1 MNKKFFKKDEDL
13 KYDFLPSAI
22 EIIEKPAS
30 PLGKAIII
38 IISIFVISIIIW
50 AMIAKIDIIVVSNGS
65 IVPVDGIKIVDSNV
79 NGEIVS
85 INKGEGDIVKEG
97 DEILIL
103 KNVNGAF
110 EEENI
115 KSELELNKLK
125 LEIINNK
132 INNTLS
138 DQVYE
143 KYNIDS
149 NKIEEIKLQ
158 ENIEKSQREES
169 YNSYLNSLNKV
180 EEQINEIKKDIE
192 SDKEKYDKL
201 KTETETETST
211 VMFSYKDSILD
222 NIKNKENQ
230 IKSLQDEK
238 ENYIK
243 QRESSEKKYELS
255 MIEERNE
262 LDEKIKSE
270 ENNLEALKN
279 NNSKY
284 TIKSP
289 VNGVIL
295 NANYNTVGSYINQ
308 SKAIAEIV
316 SSDSELKIETYI
328 TNKDIARIE
337 KGQKVIIKLE
347 AYDYQKYGTLEGTID
362 YISPS
367 AIVDKELGAVYKV
380 KIKFDKNQNPNI
392 DVLPG
397 MTVTLETKS
406 GKQRIIEYFL
416 EPFQKN
422 IDNALKG

>member
-30 PLGKAIII
+30 PLGKTIII

-50 AMIAKIDIIVVSNGS
+50 AMIAKIDVIVVSNGN
-65 IVPVDGIKIVDSNV
+65 IVPVDGIKVVDSNV

-103 KNVNGAF
+103 ENVNGDF

-132 INNTLS
+132 INNTLL
-138 DQVYE
+138 DEIYK

-158 ENIEKSQREES
+158 ENIEKSQREEE
-169 YNSYLNSLNKV
+169 YNSYLDSLNKT
-180 EEQINEIKKDIE
+180 EEQINEIKKEID

-201 KTETETETST
+201 KTETST
-211 VMFSYKDSILD
+211 IISSYKDSILD
-222 NIKNKENQ
+222 DIKNKENQ
-230 IKSLQDEK
+230 IKSLENEK
-238 ENYIK
+238 EDYIK
-243 QRESSEKKYELS
+243 QRENSEQEYKLS
-255 MIEERNE
+255 MIEKRNQIE
-262 LDEKIKSE
+262 ENIKSE
-270 ENNLEALKN
+270 ENNLEALEN

-308 SKAIAEIV
+308 SKSIAEIV

-337 KGQKVIIKLE
+337 KGQKVVIKLE
-347 AYDYQKYGTLEGTID
+347 AYDYQKYGTLDGTID

-380 KIKFDKNQNPNI
+380 KIKFDKNQNSNI

-406 GKQRIIEYFL
+406 GKQRVIEYFL
-416 EPFQKN
+416 EPFKKN

>member
-30 PLGKAIII
+30 PLGKTIII

-50 AMIAKIDIIVVSNGS
+50 AMIAKIDVIVVSNGN
-65 IVPVDGIKIVDSNV
+65 IVPVDGIKVVDSNV

-103 KNVNGAF
+103 ENVNGDF

-138 DQVYE
+138 DEIYK

-158 ENIEKSQREES
+158 ENIEKSQREEE
-169 YNSYLNSLNKV
+169 YNSYLDSLNKT
-180 EEQINEIKKDIE
+180 EEQINEIKKEID

-201 KTETETETST
+201 KTETST
-211 VMFSYKDSILD
+211 IISSYKDSILD
-222 NIKNKENQ
+222 DIKNKENQ
-230 IKSLQDEK
+230 IKSLENEK
-238 ENYIK
+238 EDYIK
-243 QRESSEKKYELS
+243 QRENSEQEYELS
-255 MIEERNE
+255 MIEKRNQIE
-262 LDEKIKSE
+262 ENIKSE
-270 ENNLEALKN
+270 ENNLEALEN

-308 SKAIAEIV
+308 SKSIAEIV

-337 KGQKVIIKLE
+337 KGQKVVIKLE
-347 AYDYQKYGTLEGTID
+347 AYDYQKYGTLDGTID

-380 KIKFDKNQNPNI
+380 KIKFDKNQNSNI

-416 EPFQKN
+416 EPFKKN

>member
-30 PLGKAIII
+30 PLGKTIII

-50 AMIAKIDIIVVSNGS
+50 AMIAKIDVIVVSNGN
-65 IVPVDGIKIVDSNV
+65 IVPVDGIKVVDSNV

-103 KNVNGAF
+103 ENVNGDF

-138 DQVYE
+138 DEIYK

-158 ENIEKSQREES
+158 ENIEKSQREEE
-169 YNSYLNSLNKV
+169 YNSYLDSLNKT
-180 EEQINEIKKDIE
+180 EEQINEIKKEID

-201 KTETETETST
+201 KTETST
-211 VMFSYKDSILD
+211 IISSYKDSILD
-222 NIKNKENQ
+222 DIKNKENQ
-230 IKSLQDEK
+230 IKSLENEK
-238 ENYIK
+238 EDYIK
-243 QRESSEKKYELS
+243 QRENSEQEYKLS
-255 MIEERNE
+255 MIEKRNQIE
-262 LDEKIKSE
+262 ENIKSE
-270 ENNLEALKN
+270 ENNLEALEN

-308 SKAIAEIV
+308 SKSIAEIV

-337 KGQKVIIKLE
+337 KGQKVVIKLE
-347 AYDYQKYGTLEGTID
+347 AYDYQKYGTLDGTID

-380 KIKFDKNQNPNI
+380 KIKFDKNQNSNI
-392 DVLPG
+392 EVLPG

-416 EPFQKN
+416 EPFKKN

>member
-30 PLGKAIII
+30 PLGKTIIII

-50 AMIAKIDIIVVSNGS
+50 AMIAKIDVIVVSNGN
-65 IVPVDGIKIVDSNV
+65 IVPVDGIKVVDSNV

-103 KNVNGAF
+103 ENVNGDF

-138 DQVYE
+138 DEIYK

-158 ENIEKSQREES
+158 ENIEKSQREEE
-169 YNSYLNSLNKV
+169 YNSYLDSLNKT
-180 EEQINEIKKDIE
+180 EEQINEIKKEID

-201 KTETETETST
+201 KTETST
-211 VMFSYKDSILD
+211 IISSYKDSILD
-222 NIKNKENQ
+222 DIKNKENQ
-230 IKSLQDEK
+230 IKSLENEK
-238 ENYIK
+238 EDYIK
-243 QRESSEKKYELS
+243 QRENSEQEYKLS
-255 MIEERNE
+255 MIEKRNQIE
-262 LDEKIKSE
+262 ENIKSE
-270 ENNLEALKN
+270 ENNLEALEN

-308 SKAIAEIV
+308 SKSIAEIV

-337 KGQKVIIKLE
+337 KGQKVVIKLE
-347 AYDYQKYGTLEGTID
+347 AYDYQKYGTLDGTID

-380 KIKFDKNQNPNI
+380 KIKFDKNQNSNI

-416 EPFQKN
+416 EPFKKN

>member
-132 INNTLS
+132 IKNTLS

-201 KTETETETST
+201 KTETETST

-392 DVLPG
+392 DLLPG

>member
-30 PLGKAIII
+30 PLGKTIII

-50 AMIAKIDIIVVSNGS
+50 AMIAKIDVIVVSNGN
-65 IVPVDGIKIVDSNV
+65 IVPVDGIKVVDSNV

-103 KNVNGAF
+103 ENVNGDF

-132 INNTLS
+132 INNTLL
-138 DQVYE
+138 DEIYK

-158 ENIEKSQREES
+158 ENIEKSQREEE
-169 YNSYLNSLNKV
+169 YNSYLDSLNKT
-180 EEQINEIKKDIE
+180 EEQINEIKKEID

-201 KTETETETST
+201 KTETST
-211 VMFSYKDSILD
+211 IISSYKDSILD
-222 NIKNKENQ
+222 DIKNKENQ
-230 IKSLQDEK
+230 IKSLENEK
-238 ENYIK
+238 EDYIK
-243 QRESSEKKYELS
+243 QRENSEQEYKLS
-255 MIEERNE
+255 MIEKRNQIE
-262 LDEKIKSE
+262 ENIKSE
-270 ENNLEALKN
+270 ENNLEALEN

-308 SKAIAEIV
+308 SKSIAEIV

-337 KGQKVIIKLE
+337 KGQKVVIKLE
-347 AYDYQKYGTLEGTID
+347 AYDYQKYGTLDGTID

-380 KIKFDKNQNPNI
+380 KIKFDKNQNSNI

-416 EPFQKN
+416 EPFKKN

>member
-169 YNSYLNSLNKV
+169 YNSYLNSLSKV

-201 KTETETETST
+201 KTETETST

>member
-30 PLGKAIII
+30 PLGKTIII

-50 AMIAKIDIIVVSNGS
+50 AMIAKIDVIVVSNGN
-65 IVPVDGIKIVDSNV
+65 IVPVDGIKVVDSNV

-103 KNVNGAF
+103 ENVNGDF

-132 INNTLS
+132 INNTLL
-138 DQVYE
+138 DEIYK

-158 ENIEKSQREES
+158 ENIEKSQREEE
-169 YNSYLNSLNKV
+169 YNSYLDSLNKT
-180 EEQINEIKKDIE
+180 EEQINEIKKEID

-201 KTETETETST
+201 KTETST
-211 VMFSYKDSILD
+211 IISSYKDSILD
-222 NIKNKENQ
+222 DIKNKENQ
-230 IKSLQDEK
+230 IKSLENEK
-238 ENYIK
+238 EDYIK
-243 QRESSEKKYELS
+243 QRENSEQEYKLS
-255 MIEERNE
+255 MIEKRNQIE
-262 LDEKIKSE
+262 ENIKSE
-270 ENNLEALKN
+270 ENNLEALEN

-308 SKAIAEIV
+308 SKSIAEIV

-337 KGQKVIIKLE
+337 KGQKVLIKLE
-347 AYDYQKYGTLEGTID
+347 AYDYQKYGTLDGTID

-380 KIKFDKNQNPNI
+380 KIKFDKNQNSNI

-416 EPFQKN
+416 EPFKKN

>member
-30 PLGKAIII
+30 PLGKTIII

-50 AMIAKIDIIVVSNGS
+50 AMIAKIDVIVVSNGN
-65 IVPVDGIKIVDSNV
+65 IVPVDGIKVVDSNV

-103 KNVNGAF
+103 ENVNGDF

-132 INNTLS
+132 INNTLL
-138 DQVYE
+138 DEIYK

-158 ENIEKSQREES
+158 ESIEKSQREEE
-169 YNSYLNSLNKV
+169 YNSYLDSLNKT
-180 EEQINEIKKDIE
+180 EEQINEIKKEID

-201 KTETETETST
+201 KTETST
-211 VMFSYKDSILD
+211 IISSYKDSILD
-222 NIKNKENQ
+222 DIKNKENQ
-230 IKSLQDEK
+230 IKSLENEK
-238 ENYIK
+238 EDYIK
-243 QRESSEKKYELS
+243 QRENSEQEYKLS
-255 MIEERNE
+255 MIEKRNQIE
-262 LDEKIKSE
+262 ENIKSE
-270 ENNLEALKN
+270 ENNLEALEN

-308 SKAIAEIV
+308 SKSIAEIV

-337 KGQKVIIKLE
+337 KGQKVVIKLE
-347 AYDYQKYGTLEGTID
+347 AYDYQKYGTLDGTID

-380 KIKFDKNQNPNI
+380 KIKFDKNQNSNI

-416 EPFQKN
+416 EPFKKN

>member
-30 PLGKAIII
+30 PLGKTIII

-50 AMIAKIDIIVVSNGS
+50 AMIAKIDVIVVSNGN
-65 IVPVDGIKIVDSNV
+65 IVPVDGIKVVDSNV

-85 INKGEGDIVKEG
+85 INKGEVDIVKEG

-103 KNVNGAF
+103 ENVNGDF

-132 INNTLS
+132 INNTLL
-138 DQVYE
+138 DEIYK

-158 ENIEKSQREES
+158 ENIEKSQREEE
-169 YNSYLNSLNKV
+169 YNSYLDSLNKT
-180 EEQINEIKKDIE
+180 EEQINEIKKEID

-201 KTETETETST
+201 KTETST
-211 VMFSYKDSILD
+211 IISSYKDSILD
-222 NIKNKENQ
+222 DIKNKENQ
-230 IKSLQDEK
+230 IKSLENEK
-238 ENYIK
+238 EDYIK
-243 QRESSEKKYELS
+243 QRENSEQEYKLS
-255 MIEERNE
+255 MIEKRNQIE
-262 LDEKIKSE
+262 ENIKSE
-270 ENNLEALKN
+270 ENNLEALEN

-308 SKAIAEIV
+308 SKSIAEIV

-337 KGQKVIIKLE
+337 KGQKVVIKLE
-347 AYDYQKYGTLEGTID
+347 AYDYQKYGTLDGTID

-380 KIKFDKNQNPNI
+380 KIKFDKNQNSNI

-416 EPFQKN
+416 EPFKKN

>member
-30 PLGKAIII
+30 PLGKTIII

-50 AMIAKIDIIVVSNGS
+50 AMIAKIDVIVVSNGN
-65 IVPVDGIKIVDSNV
+65 IVPVDGIKVVDSNV

-103 KNVNGAF
+103 ENVNGDF

-138 DQVYE
+138 DEIYK

-158 ENIEKSQREES
+158 ENIEKSQREEE
-169 YNSYLNSLNKV
+169 YNSYLDSLNKT
-180 EEQINEIKKDIE
+180 EEQINEIKKEID

-201 KTETETETST
+201 KTETST
-211 VMFSYKDSILD
+211 IISSYKDSILD
-222 NIKNKENQ
+222 DIKNKENQ
-230 IKSLQDEK
+230 IKSLENEK
-238 ENYIK
+238 EDYIK
-243 QRESSEKKYELS
+243 QRENSEQEYKLS
-255 MIEERNE
+255 MIEKRNQIE
-262 LDEKIKSE
+262 ENIKSE
-270 ENNLEALKN
+270 ENNLEALEN

-308 SKAIAEIV
+308 SKSIAEIV

-337 KGQKVIIKLE
+337 KGQKVVIKLE
-347 AYDYQKYGTLEGTID
+347 AYDYQKYGTLDGTID

-380 KIKFDKNQNPNI
+380 KIKFDKNQNSNI

-406 GKQRIIEYFL
+406 GKQRKEEIMR
-416 EPFQKN
+416 Q
-422 IDNALKG
+422 LKGPSLEWHFHASA

>member
-201 KTETETETST
+201 KTETETST

>member
-30 PLGKAIII
+30 PLGKTIII

-50 AMIAKIDIIVVSNGS
+50 AMIAKIDVIVVSNGN
-65 IVPVDGIKIVDSNV
+65 IVPVDGIKVVDSNV

-103 KNVNGAF
+103 ENVNGDF

-132 INNTLS
+132 INNTLL
-138 DQVYE
+138 DEIYK

-158 ENIEKSQREES
+158 ENIEQSQREEE
-169 YNSYLNSLNKV
+169 YNSYLDSLNKT
-180 EEQINEIKKDIE
+180 EEQINEIKKEID

-201 KTETETETST
+201 KTETST
-211 VMFSYKDSILD
+211 IISSYKDSILD
-222 NIKNKENQ
+222 DIKNKENQ
-230 IKSLQDEK
+230 IKSLENEK
-238 ENYIK
+238 EDYIK
-243 QRESSEKKYELS
+243 QRENSEQEYKLS
-255 MIEERNE
+255 MIEKRNQIE
-262 LDEKIKSE
+262 ENIKSE
-270 ENNLEALKN
+270 ENNLEALEN

-308 SKAIAEIV
+308 SKSIAEIV

-337 KGQKVIIKLE
+337 KGQKVVIKLE
-347 AYDYQKYGTLEGTID
+347 AYDYQKYGTLDGTID

-380 KIKFDKNQNPNI
+380 KIKFDKNQNSNI

-416 EPFQKN
+416 EPFKKN

>member
-201 KTETETETST
+201 KTETETST

-392 DVLPG
+392 DILPG

>member
-201 KTETETETST
+201 KTETETST

-295 NANYNTVGSYINQ
+295 NANYNTIGSYINQ

>member
-1 MNKKFFKKDEDL
+1 MNKKLFNRDKDL
-13 KYDFLPSAI
+13 KYEFLPSAL
-22 EIIEKPAS
+22 EIVEKPAS

-50 AMIAKIDIIVVSNGS
+50 AMIAKIDIIVVSSGS

-79 NGEIVS
+79 NGEIAN
-85 INKGEGDIVKEG
+85 INKSEGDIVKEG

-103 KNVNGAF
+103 ENVNGDF
-110 EEENI
+110 EEDNI
-115 KSELELNKLK
+115 QMELELNKLN

-132 INNTLS
+132 INNTSS

-149 NKIEEIKLQ
+149 NKMEEIKLQ
-158 ENIEKSQREES
+158 ESIEKSQREEE
-169 YNSYLNSLNKV
+169 YNSYLENLNKIANQIEETKKDINSDKEEYDKIKAETSTAALSYKNSLLENIKSK
-180 EEQINEIKKDIE
+180 ENEIK
-192 SDKEKYDKL
+192 SL
-201 KTETETETST
+201 
-211 VMFSYKDSILD
+211 
-222 NIKNKENQ
+222 EN
-230 IKSLQDEK
+230 EK
-238 ENYIK
+238 EEYIK
-243 QRESSEKKYELS
+243 QRENSEQEYKLS
-255 MIEERNE
+255 IIEKRNE
-262 LDEKIKSE
+262 IEEKIKSE
-270 ENNLEALKN
+270 ENNLETLKN

-295 NANYNTVGSYINQ
+295 KANYNTVGSYINQ

-316 SSDSELKIETYI
+316 SSDSELEIETYI
-328 TNKDIARIE
+328 PNKDIARIE
-337 KGQKVIIKLE
+337 KEQNVVIKVE
-347 AYDYQKYGTLEGTID
+347 AYNYQKYGTLEGTID

-367 AIVDKELGAVYKV
+367 AIIDENLGAVYKV
-380 KIKFDKNQNPNI
+380 KVKFDKEQNTNI

>member
-201 KTETETETST
+201 KTETETST

-362 YISPS
+362 YMSPS

>member
-30 PLGKAIII
+30 PLGKTIII

-50 AMIAKIDIIVVSNGS
+50 AMIAKIDVIVVSNGN
-65 IVPVDGIKIVDSNV
+65 IVPVDGIKVVDSNV

-103 KNVNGAF
+103 ENVNGDS

-138 DQVYE
+138 DEIYK

-158 ENIEKSQREES
+158 ENIEKSQRDEE
-169 YNSYLNSLNKV
+169 YNSYLDSLNKT
-180 EEQINEIKKDIE
+180 EEQINEIKKEID

-201 KTETETETST
+201 KTETST
-211 VMFSYKDSILD
+211 IISSYKDSILD
-222 NIKNKENQ
+222 DIKNKENQ
-230 IKSLQDEK
+230 IKSLENEK
-238 ENYIK
+238 EDYIK
-243 QRESSEKKYELS
+243 QRENSEQEYKLS
-255 MIEERNE
+255 MIEKRNQIE
-262 LDEKIKSE
+262 ENIKSE
-270 ENNLEALKN
+270 ENNLEALEN

-308 SKAIAEIV
+308 SKSIAEIV

-337 KGQKVIIKLE
+337 KGQKVVIKLE
-347 AYDYQKYGTLEGTID
+347 AYDYQKYGTLDGTID

-380 KIKFDKNQNPNI
+380 KIKFDKNQNSNI

-416 EPFQKN
+416 EPFKKN

>member
-30 PLGKAIII
+30 PLGKTIII

-50 AMIAKIDIIVVSNGS
+50 AMIAKIDVIVVSNGN
-65 IVPVDGIKIVDSNV
+65 IVPVDGIKVVDSNV

-103 KNVNGAF
+103 ENVNGDF

-138 DQVYE
+138 DEIYK

-158 ENIEKSQREES
+158 ENIEKSQREEE
-169 YNSYLNSLNKV
+169 YNSYLDSLNKT
-180 EEQINEIKKDIE
+180 EEQINEIKKEID

-201 KTETETETST
+201 KTETST
-211 VMFSYKDSILD
+211 IISSYKDSILD
-222 NIKNKENQ
+222 DIKNKENQ
-230 IKSLQDEK
+230 IKSLENEK
-238 ENYIK
+238 EDYIK
-243 QRESSEKKYELS
+243 QRENSEQEYKLS
-255 MIEERNE
+255 MIEKRNQIE
-262 LDEKIKSE
+262 ENIKSE
-270 ENNLEALKN
+270 ENNLEALEN

-308 SKAIAEIV
+308 SKSIAEIV

-337 KGQKVIIKLE
+337 KGQKVVIKLE
-347 AYDYQKYGTLEGTID
+347 AYDYQKYGTLDGTID
-362 YISPS
+362 YISTS

-380 KIKFDKNQNPNI
+380 KIKFDKNQNSNI

-416 EPFQKN
+416 EPFKKN

>member
-201 KTETETETST
+201 KTETETST

-392 DVLPG
+392 DLLPG

>member
-30 PLGKAIII
+30 PLGKTIII

-50 AMIAKIDIIVVSNGS
+50 AMIAKIDVIVVSNGN
-65 IVPVDGIKIVDSNV
+65 IVPVDGIKVVDSNV

-103 KNVNGAF
+103 ENVNGDF

-138 DQVYE
+138 DEIYK

-158 ENIEKSQREES
+158 ENIEKSQREEE
-169 YNSYLNSLNKV
+169 YNSYLDSLNKT
-180 EEQINEIKKDIE
+180 EEQINEIKKEID

-201 KTETETETST
+201 KTETST
-211 VMFSYKDSILD
+211 IISSYKDSILD
-222 NIKNKENQ
+222 DIKNKENQ
-230 IKSLQDEK
+230 IKSLENEK
-238 ENYIK
+238 EDYIK
-243 QRESSEKKYELS
+243 QRENSEQEYKLS
-255 MIEERNE
+255 MIEKRNQIE
-262 LDEKIKSE
+262 ENIKSE
-270 ENNLEALKN
+270 ENNLEALEN

-308 SKAIAEIV
+308 SKSIAEIV

-337 KGQKVIIKLE
+337 KGQKVVIKLE
-347 AYDYQKYGTLEGTID
+347 AYDYQKYGTLDGTID

-380 KIKFDKNQNPNI
+380 KIKFDKNQNSNI

-416 EPFQKN
+416 EPFKKN

>member
-30 PLGKAIII
+30 PLGKTIII

-50 AMIAKIDIIVVSNGS
+50 AMIAKIDVIVVSNGN
-65 IVPVDGIKIVDSNV
+65 IVPVDGIKVVDSNV
-79 NGEIVS
+79 NGEIVG

-103 KNVNGAF
+103 ENVNGDF

-132 INNTLS
+132 INNTLL
-138 DQVYE
+138 DEIYK

-158 ENIEKSQREES
+158 ENIEKSQREEE
-169 YNSYLNSLNKV
+169 YNSYLDSLNKT
-180 EEQINEIKKDIE
+180 EEQINEIKKEID

-201 KTETETETST
+201 KTETST
-211 VMFSYKDSILD
+211 IISSYKDSILD
-222 NIKNKENQ
+222 DIKNKENQ
-230 IKSLQDEK
+230 IKSLENEK
-238 ENYIK
+238 EDYIK
-243 QRESSEKKYELS
+243 QRENSEQEYKLS
-255 MIEERNE
+255 MIEKRNQIE
-262 LDEKIKSE
+262 ENIKSE
-270 ENNLEALKN
+270 ENNLEALEN

-308 SKAIAEIV
+308 SKSIAEIV

-337 KGQKVIIKLE
+337 KGQKVVIKLE
-347 AYDYQKYGTLEGTID
+347 AYDYQKYGTLDGTID

-380 KIKFDKNQNPNI
+380 KIKFDKNQNSNI

-416 EPFQKN
+416 EPFKKN